1 MKQFLSLLTLVT
13 LMAFGSSA
21 SAQTTLSSS
30 GSVPKGLPARLMVGL
45 FEDTGKTWMR
55 DSGVP
60 WDVRYRYFTK
70 GWVNNWGYGPADG
83 SWGLKFM
90 QESAAQGFIPAIQ
103 YYQMNNEPGGGESA
117 FYAKTQNATTMRS
130 YFSDFKTL
138 MTRVK
143 EFGKPTLI
151 LLEAD
156 GFGYMQ
162 QQSKGNPNAYAAVA
176 ATGLPELAGLPN
188 TVAGWGLAFL
198 QLRKAV
204 GAGNA
209 ILGIHISGWASGK
222 DLAYFS
228 VTDSLAPEVQKVHDF
243 LKPLGLG
250 PNGTGATYDVLVGDP
265 LDRDSDFYR
274 LTLSQN
280 RWWKEGDSEPISS
293 SSFNRY
299 AEWLRLWNVASG
311 KRWVL
316 WQIPLGNSQHLNVD
330 NAGGPRQGYKDN
342 RPEYFF
348 GTGGDKHR
356 QRFVNSGVI
365 ALLFGRGEGRQSSYT
380 NDYYTDGQ
388 LFMKSRAGAFLK
400 AGGLAVPPGPGSI
413 TLPPPLTL
421 PAFTSTV
428 KFLASG
434 RTFDLTATV
443 TATGAPLS
451 NAIVNIEVRDTAGTK
466 VGQKSFS
473 GQTFATGQS
482 ASYGYVWTAPA
493 AGTYTVKVGVMGS
506 TWTPTYAWNDAAASL
521 RSY

>member
-1 MKQFLSLLTLVT
+1 MKRFLSFLTLVT
-13 LMAFGSSA
+13 LMTFGSSA
-21 SAQTTLSSS
+21 SAQTTTSPA

-55 DSGVP
+55 DSAVP

-117 FYAKTQNATTMRS
+117 FYAKTKNATTMRS

-162 QQSKGNPNAYAAVA
+162 QQSGNNPHAYSAVA
-176 ATGLPELAGLPN
+176 ATGLPELAGLPD
-188 TVAGWGLAFL
+188 TAAGWGLAFL

-204 GAGNA
+204 GANNA

-222 DLAYFS
+222 DIGYFS
-228 VTDSLAPEVQKVHDF
+228 VGDALAPEVQRVHDF

-250 PNGTGATYDVLVGDP
+250 TNVTGATYDVLVGDP
-265 LDRDSDFYR
+265 LDRDSDFYVR
-274 LTLSQN
+274 KLTQN
-280 RWWKEGDSEPISS
+280 RWWDASDSAPITS

-316 WQIPLGNSQHLNVD
+316 WQIPLGNSHHLNVD

-348 GTGGDKHR
+348 GTDGARNR
-356 QRFVNSGVI
+356 QKFANSGVL
-365 ALLFGRGEGRQSSYT
+365 ALLFGRGEGRQSTYL

-400 AGGLAVPPGPGSI
+400 AGGLAIPSGTASTVTPPASS
-413 TLPPPLTL
+413 TST
-421 PAFTSTV
+421 FTSAV
-428 KFLASG
+428 KSVASG
-434 RTFDLTATV
+434 RTFDLTTTV
-443 TATGAPLS
+443 TATGAAPSDVL
-451 NAIVNIEVRDTAGTK
+451 VNIEVRDAANVK
-466 VGQKSFS
+466 VGQKYFS
-473 GQTFATGQS
+473 GQSFTAGQS
-482 ASYGYVWTAPA
+482 AHYGYVWTAPA
-493 AGTYTVKVGVMGS
+493 AGTYTVKVGVLGS

>member
-1 MKQFLSLLTLVT
+1 MTLVT

-21 SAQTTLSSS
+21 SAQTPTSPS
-30 GSVPKGLPARLMVGL
+30 GSVPTGLPARLMVGL

-55 DSGVP
+55 DSAVP

-70 GWVNNWGYGPADG
+70 GWVNNWGYGAADG
-83 SWGLKFM
+83 AWALKFL
-90 QESAAQGFIPAIQ
+90 QESAAQRFIPAVQ

-130 YFSDFKTL
+130 YFSDFKML
-138 MTRVK
+138 MARVK

-162 QQSKGNPNAYAAVA
+162 QQSKNNPNAYAAVA

-204 GAGNA
+204 GASNA

-228 VTDSLAPEVQKVHDF
+228 VGDALLPEVQKVHTF

-250 PNGTGATYDVLVGDP
+250 PNVTGATYDVLVGDP
-265 LDRDSDFYR
+265 LDRDSDFYLLR
-274 LTLSQN
+274 LGQKRS
-280 RWWKEGDSEPISS
+280 WDMSDSASLSS

-316 WQIPLGNSQHLNVD
+316 WQIPLGNSHHLNVD
-330 NAGGPRQGYKDN
+330 NAGGARQGYKDN

-348 GTGGDKHR
+348 GTSGATRR
-356 QRFVNSGVI
+356 QKFVNSGVL
-365 ALLFGRGEGRQSSYT
+365 ALLFGRGEGRQSSHT

-400 AGGLAVPPGPGSI
+400 AGGLAIPRGPLGTSVPP
-413 TLPPPLTL
+413 
-421 PAFTSTV
+421 PAFTSSV
-428 KFLASG
+428 KSIASG

-451 NAIVNIEVRDTAGTK
+451 NALVDIEVRDATGAR
-466 VGQKSFS
+466 VGQKLFS
-473 GQTFATGQS
+473 GQTFTTGQS

-493 AGTYTVKVGVMGS
+493 AGTYTVKVGVFDAS
-506 TWTPTYAWNDAAASL
+506 WTPTYAWNDSAATLQGS
-521 RSY
+521 

>member
-1 MKQFLSLLTLVT
+1 MKRFLSFLTLVT
-13 LMAFGSSA
+13 LMALGPSA
-21 SAQTTLSSS
+21 SAQTLPSPA
-30 GSVPKGLPARLMVGL
+30 GSVPRGLPARLMVGL
-45 FEDTGKTWMR
+45 FEDTGKTWMK
-55 DSGVP
+55 DSAVP

-70 GWVNNWGYGPADG
+70 GWVNNWGFSAADG

-103 YYQMNNEPGGGESA
+103 YYQMNNEPGGGERD
-117 FYAKTQNATTMRS
+117 FYAKTKNATTMRG

-143 EFGKPTLI
+143 GFGKPTLI

-162 QQSKGNPNAYAAVA
+162 QQSGNNPNAYAAVA
-176 ATGLPELAGLPN
+176 ATGLPELAGLPD

-204 GAGNA
+204 GASNA
-209 ILGIHISGWASGK
+209 ILGVHISGWASGK
-222 DLAYFS
+222 DIAYFS
-228 VTDSLAPEVQKVHDF
+228 VTDSLAPEVQRVHDF

-250 PNGTGATYDVLVGDP
+250 TNVTGATYDVLVGDP

-274 LTLSQN
+274 VRLSQQ
-280 RWWKEGDSEPISS
+280 RWWDASDTASLSS

-316 WQIPLGNSQHLNVD
+316 WQIPLGNSHHLNVD
-330 NAGGPRQGYKDN
+330 NAGGSRQGYKDN

-348 GTGGDKHR
+348 GANSAAHR
-356 QRFVNSGVI
+356 QQFADSGVL
-365 ALLFGRGEGRQSSYT
+365 ALLFGRGEGRQSSYQ

-400 AGGLAVPPGPGSI
+400 AGGLAIPAGTTG
-413 TLPPPLTL
+413 TTTPPP
-421 PAFTSTV
+421 TSTFSTSV
-428 KFLASG
+428 KYLASG

-451 NAIVNIEVRDTAGTK
+451 NALVDMEVHDAAGVK
-466 VGQKSFS
+466 VGQKYFS
-473 GQTFATGQS
+473 GQSFTTGQS

-493 AGTYTVKVGVMGS
+493 AGTYTVKVGVMGA

-521 RSY
+521 RAY